1 MPLDGAGRAPPAKG
15 DTATGPPD
23 RRRSP
28 MRNDNNVSANTSCSD
43 DFWTYTLALPRD
55 RRAVRIARAVTRTV
69 LHTYGLAQVSDV
81 AELLA
86 SELVTNSLLHSDGPS
101 WIRLSNPRTTHV
113 RVGVWDSNPTI
124 PPPFRG
130 ASPPGPPECAER
142 GRGLLLVRECAD
154 RWGGYALGEEVFG
167 MCGKLLWFEL
177 AA

>member
-1 MPLDGAGRAPPAKG
+1 MH
-15 DTATGPPD
+15 
-23 RRRSP
+23 
-28 MRNDNNVSANTSCSD
+28 NDNNVAANAPGSD
-43 DFWTYTLALPRD
+43 EFWTYTLQLPHD
-55 RRAVRIARAVTRTV
+55 GRAVRIARATVRAVLLAYGIPQVT
-69 LHTYGLAQVSDV
+69 DV

-86 SELVTNSLLHSDGPS
+86 SELVTNSLLYSDGPS

-113 RVGVWDSNPTI
+113 RVGVWDTNPTI

-130 ASPPGPPECAER
+130 APHPPGPPECAER